1 MVTALWPASVRCWRV
16 DTLCAHVELTLACV
30 CTRANRTSPS
40 TTHPPNPTEL
50 RDIKTRACR
59 ALEDRGNTGTLEG
72 AALPVPRASHFINVD
87 NSLSLLPSMGIQCIA
102 CLRGVGLA
110 CVLGLTSVRLHA
122 ARTEHTDVPQPCR
135 LAWVAAPFNATSA
148 SLASSFVLD
157 GFWAVPPVRLCT
169 AVMGTSVLHQRLVRV
184 LPRVV
189 GADGGSG
196 QLARNRDVSQSLV
209 VMRDAQQTGDYGDA
223 MPSH

>member
-1 MVTALWPASVRCWRV
+1 MCATHRMLRVRAVVVTALWPASVRSWRV
-16 DTLCAHVELTLACV
+16 DTLCAHVELSLACV

-40 TTHPPNPTEL
+40 TTHPPIPAEL

-72 AALPVPRASHFINVD
+72 AALPVPRASYCINVD

-110 CVLGLTSVRLHA
+110 CVLGLTSARLHA

-135 LAWVAAPFNATSA
+135 LAWVAAPFNATLA

-157 GFWAVPPVRLCT
+157 GFWAVPL
-169 AVMGTSVLHQRLVRV
+169 VMLLYRCHGH
-184 LPRVV
+184 V
-189 GADGGSG
+189 GLAPALGACAASG
-196 QLARNRDVSQSLV
+196 C
-209 VMRDAQQTGDYGDA
+209 GC
-223 MPSH
+223 

>member
-1 MVTALWPASVRCWRV
+1 MCATHRMLRVRAVVVTALWPASVRCWRV

-110 CVLGLTSVRLHA
+110 CVLGLTSTCALACCPHRAHG
-122 ARTEHTDVPQPCR
+122 RT
-135 LAWVAAPFNATSA
+135 A
-148 SLASSFVLD
+148 
-157 GFWAVPPVRLCT
+157 AVPTC
-169 AVMGTSVLHQRLVRV
+169 MGCRAFQ
-184 LPRVV
+184 
-189 GADGGSG
+189 
-196 QLARNRDVSQSLV
+196 RDVGFAGVFLCS
-209 VMRDAQQTGDYGDA
+209 
-223 MPSH
+223 

>member
-1 MVTALWPASVRCWRV
+1 MCATHRMLRVRAVVVTALWPASVRRWRV
-16 DTLCAHVELTLACV
+16 DTLCAHVELSLACV

-72 AALPVPRASHFINVD
+72 AALPVPRASCIDVEQ
-87 NSLSLLPSMGIQCIA
+87 SRELSLLPSMRIQCIA

-135 LAWVAAPFNATSA
+135 LAWVAAPFNATLA

-157 GFWAVPPVRLCT
+157 GFLGCAARQAFVALSWARRSCT
-169 AVMGTSVLHQRLVRV
+169 SAWCVCCLGLWVLTAALGNLRGTGTS
-184 LPRVV
+184 
-189 GADGGSG
+189 
-196 QLARNRDVSQSLV
+196 RNLSL
-209 VMRDAQQTGDYGDA
+209 
-223 MPSH
+223 

>member
-1 MVTALWPASVRCWRV
+1 MGSG
-16 DTLCAHVELTLACV
+16 LC
-30 CTRANRTSPS
+30 R
-40 TTHPPNPTEL
+40 
-50 RDIKTRACR
+50 
-59 ALEDRGNTGTLEG
+59 
-72 AALPVPRASHFINVD
+72 
-87 NSLSLLPSMGIQCIA
+87 
-102 CLRGVGLA
+102 
-110 CVLGLTSVRLHA
+110 
-122 ARTEHTDVPQPCR
+122 
-135 LAWVAAPFNATSA
+135 
-148 SLASSFVLD
+148 SS
-157 GFWAVPPVRLCT
+157 GFCT